1 MRRSGFTLLEMVL
14 ALSIGV
20 ALLGALYLT
29 MDSQLRMVDAGRDAL
44 DEASVARAIFAR
56 IQQDMT
62 ACLGARDPRL
72 LPDMAA
78 PAVDPAASNAAASD
92 AAADPAATT
101 DPAAATGSSSTT
113 PPPSTTPMSTITTG
127 GRLFNYGIRGDAASL
142 NLSSSR
148 VPRELVGRDKLQLSP
163 GSLPKVSDL
172 RRVVYWYVEGKG
184 LARRESSNATGDDI
198 DLQPGDLADAEPYI
212 IAPEVQSLSLQYF
225 DGSASQTNWDSS
237 TIDFEAEV
245 PLGPPAAVI
254 IELKIG
260 LPNGPA
266 RIWRQTIAIPTS
278 NNFPRSGG

>member
-20 ALLGALYLT
+20 VLLGALYLT

-72 LPDMAA
+72 LPDMAEETM
-78 PAVDPAASNAAASD
+78 DPAASDAS
-92 AAADPAATT
+92 ADPSSTT
-101 DPAAATGSSSTT
+101 DPAATAGSSSSAA
-113 PPPSTTPMSTITTG
+113 PPSSTPKSGSTTATG
-127 GRLFNYGIRGDAASL
+127 GRLFNYGIRGDASSI

-148 VPRELVGRDKLQLSP
+148 VPRELVGRDKLQLSA

-172 RRVVYWYVEGKG
+172 RRVIYWYVEGKG

-198 DLQPGDLADAEPYI
+198 DLQPSDLADSTPYI
-212 IAPEVQSLSLQYF
+212 IAPEVQSLSLQYY
-225 DGSASQTNWDSS
+225 DGSATQTSWDSS

-266 RIWRQTIAIPTS
+266 RLWRQTIAIPTS

>member
-1 MRRSGFTLLEMVL
+1 MRRRGFTLLEMVL

-20 ALLGALYLT
+20 VLLGALYLT

-44 DEASVARAIFAR
+44 DEASVARAIFSR

-78 PAVDPAASNAAASD
+78 EDTDPSMADAASD
-92 AAADPAATT
+92 SSTT
-101 DPAAATGSSSTT
+101 PDSSSSGSSSSSSSSSTT
-113 PPPSTTPMSTITTG
+113 PMTTTTTTTTG
-127 GRLFNYGIRGDAASL
+127 KLFNYGIRGDSASL

-148 VPRELVGRDKLQLSP
+148 VPRELVGRDKLQSN
-163 GSLPKVSDL
+163 SNTLPKVSDL

-184 LARRESSNATGDDI
+184 LARRESSNATGDDV
-198 DLQPGDLADAEPYI
+198 DLQPADISDPTPYL
-212 IAPEVQSLSLQYF
+212 IAPEVQSLSLQYY
-225 DGSASQTNWDSS
+225 DGSATQTNWDSS
-237 TIDFEAEV
+237 TIDFESEV

-266 RIWRQTIAIPTS
+266 RVWRQTIAIPTS